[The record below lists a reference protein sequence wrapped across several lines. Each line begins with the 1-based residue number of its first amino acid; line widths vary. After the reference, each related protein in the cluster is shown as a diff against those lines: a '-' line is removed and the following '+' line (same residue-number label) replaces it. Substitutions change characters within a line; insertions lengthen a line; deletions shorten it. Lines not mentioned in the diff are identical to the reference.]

1 MFLHLGQDTVITTDE
16 IIGIFDIDTTTVSKA
31 TRTYLSKKEKDG
43 NIINVSYELPKSFI
57 VTLNKNQ
64 KEKTVYISPISSV
77 TLLKRIDNAAYL
89 KE

>member
-16 IIGIFDIDTTTVSKA
+16 ILGIFDIDTTTVSKA
-31 TRTYLSKKEKDG
+31 TRTYLAMKEKSK
-43 NIINVSYELPKSFI
+43 NVVNVSFELPKSFI
-57 VTLNKNQ
+57 VTFDKKT

-77 TLLKRIDNAAYL
+77 TLLKRIENASYL